1 MLPILGLSNKE
12 MQVQRKIFRK
22 ALNNSAIIR
31 RAFNNSDITKAVTEI
46 IASVMEHLLCVP
58 GTLYIFFKGVYH

>member
-1 MLPILGLSNKE
+1 
-12 MQVQRKIFRK
+12 MQVQRKIFRRALNSDIIRR
-22 ALNNSAIIR
+22 ALNNSDII
-31 RAFNNSDITKAVTEI
+31 KATTLM